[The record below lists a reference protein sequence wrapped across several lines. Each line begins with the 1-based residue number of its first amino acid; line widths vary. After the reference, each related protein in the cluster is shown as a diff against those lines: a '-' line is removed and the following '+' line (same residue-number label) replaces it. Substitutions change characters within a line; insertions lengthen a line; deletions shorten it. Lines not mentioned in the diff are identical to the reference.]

1 MSTRTISIILFLI
14 YLADI
19 IIKKT
24 MGIGWTIQLP
34 YTAAYLTL
42 FFAVGFF
49 LISII
54 PDFKKID

>member
-1 MSTRTISIILFLI
+1 MSARTISIILFLV
-14 YLADI
+14 YFADI
-19 IIKKT
+19 FVKKT
-24 MGIGWTIQLP
+24 MGFGGTYQLP

-54 PDFKKID
+54 PNFKKLD